1 MRSLKTN
8 LNVVGAALVWVLVPV
23 LAALA
28 APVADKPAESAN
40 DKARKA
46 LEHTVNVDYDGVT
59 LADILGDLSE
69 KTKVRFVANRTGDNG
84 VTQVQLKERN
94 LSVRELLRRLDLAG
108 VVIDGTVYVADES
121 TAVERQ
127 MRQRVSLDLDEVPLA
142 KALQRLAK
150 QTQTNLVLDPRLP
163 KDVREATITLQL
175 DDVPLETAVRLVV
188 EVADD
193 VGHALDVDVDNPVEF
208 ARRHLPQGSLGID
221 EGRVI
226 EEQVGRAGLLEETLG
241 PGTHLAIVGHV
252 HHVEVVR
259 PRESAA

>member
-46 LEHTVNVDYDGVT
+46 LEHTVTVDYDGVT

-69 KTKVRFVANRTGDNG
+69 KTKVRFVADRTNPNAAI
-84 VTQVQLKERN
+84 QLKERGV
-94 LSVRELLRRLDLAG
+94 SVRELLRRLDLAG

-121 TAVERQ
+121 AAVERQ
-127 MRQRVSLDLDEVPLA
+127 MRQRVSVDLDEVPLA

-163 KDVREATITLQL
+163 KDARETTITLQL

-188 EVADD
+188 EVANLKP
-193 VGHALDVDVDNPVEF
+193 VLRDNVLFVTTEERADKLRREQPSNGRDGAAPARYATPAWGPVPPPP
-208 ARRHLPQGSLGID
+208 AP
-221 EGRVI
+221 VAPMAPMAPP
-226 EEQVGRAGLLEETLG
+226 VPA
-241 PGTHLAIVGHV
+241 PA
-252 HHVEVVR
+252 
-259 PRESAA
+259 P